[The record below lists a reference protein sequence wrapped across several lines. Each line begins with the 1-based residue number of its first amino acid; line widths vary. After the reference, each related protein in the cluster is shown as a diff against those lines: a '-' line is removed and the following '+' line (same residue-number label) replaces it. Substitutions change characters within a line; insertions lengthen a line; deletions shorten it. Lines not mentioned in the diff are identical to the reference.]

1 MGAMRTTQTND
12 AAVLGNK
19 SESPGAVG
27 LPGGGS
33 RVMSSTSIGAV
44 PGARLAGALVVWV
57 GTSAVVGAA
66 TFAAASAVAPASAGL
81 TKAITAISV
90 FEVYAL
96 LIASLYL
103 FLGRSGGF
111 RDILQIRFASVNDV
125 ALAVATGVLC
135 WGAVALVYT
144 AIGAFGV
151 LVDALAWLG
160 SDGGRLGS
168 LDPFT
173 TSLSLARACLLA
185 PIGEELLFR
194 GALFGWFRSRY
205 GAWPTILTTA
215 ALFGGIH
222 ILPILMPLGFGL
234 GLGLGW
240 VRERTG
246 STLPGI
252 VFHIA
257 HNTVLFTA
265 VYVLAGWH

>member
-1 MGAMRTTQTND
+1 MK
-12 AAVLGNK
+12 LG
-19 SESPGAVG
+19 SP
-27 LPGGGS
+27 
-33 RVMSSTSIGAV
+33 VMSSTSIGAV

-57 GTSAVVGAA
+57 GTSAVVGIA

-103 FLGRSGGF
+103 FLGRNDGL
-111 RDILQIRFASVNDV
+111 RDILRIRFASASDV

-173 TSLSLARACLLA
+173 TSLSLVRACLLA

-194 GALFGWFRSRY
+194 GALFGWLRSRS
-205 GAWPTILTTA
+205 GAWPTILITA
-215 ALFGGIH
+215 VLFGGIH
-222 ILPILMPLGFGL
+222 ILPILVPLGFGL

-246 STLPGI
+246 SILPGLA
-252 VFHIA
+252 FHVA
-257 HNTVLFTA
+257 HNTILFAA